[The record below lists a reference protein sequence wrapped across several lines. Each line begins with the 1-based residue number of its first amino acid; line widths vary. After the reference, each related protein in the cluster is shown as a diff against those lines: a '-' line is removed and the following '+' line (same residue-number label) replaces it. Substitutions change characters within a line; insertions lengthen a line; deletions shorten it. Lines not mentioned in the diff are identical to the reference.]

1 MFGLARGQLPQLAPL
16 SPLPPSVL
24 SRNTPNANP
33 GPLPA
38 PLKLRGPKP
47 AKNLAEERRSV
58 YAANWNRR
66 VKTEIPVQFNMTLE
80 KDAVAGE
87 LVNK

>member
-1 MFGLARGQLPQLAPL
+1 MGEFRQRRDPVA
-16 SPLPPSVL
+16 
-24 SRNTPNANP
+24 TPKGVVP
-33 GPLPA
+33 KREPRPLPA

-66 VKTEIPVQFNMTLE
+66 IKTEILVQFNMTLE
-80 KDAVAGE
+80 QHTVAGE